1 MSVGGTGPG
10 AGNLIAGNGECGVEI
25 YEIRAPGTTYGNA
38 ILGNSIVS
46 NVGMGIDHGGD
57 GVTSNDSGDPD
68 PGPNLLQNFPVVTL
82 ADATPAG
89 ITIDGTLNSGATREF
104 RLEFFTS
111 TECDASGCGE
121 GERYLGFEDVTTDF
135 ERQRGLQRA
144 PRGTRLGRGFDH
156 GDGHGR
162 RSTTP
167 RSSPTASSRRASRS
181 RRFGQTIGAADKNTL
196 VWAGCERRPLRRRAN
211 SPWSTPTPSATTERC
226 SAPRRSTFR
235 RISPDT
241 GEPAVLPRTTARLR
255 QLAKR
260 PGLGGGK
267 RPGTSVAPLGL
278 YTGAVNSPEREA
290 ATFAER
296 YGAAAEEGAEA
307 EVAPLV
313 DEQLDTL
320 QRSLERGVILI
331 VDYGER
337 ADRLYGP
344 AHPDGTLLAYR
355 RHTTNCDYLEH
366 VGEQDLT
373 AWVNFTAL
381 EDRARATG
389 LDVLGWTTQDRFLI
403 ANGSSRPSSRT
414 MRPSATTRAG
424 SRRACRRCS

>member
-1 MSVGGTGPG
+1 M
-10 AGNLIAGNGECGVEI
+10 
-25 YEIRAPGTTYGNA
+25 
-38 ILGNSIVS
+38 
-46 NVGMGIDHGGD
+46 
-57 GVTSNDSGDPD
+57 
-68 PGPNLLQNFPVVTL
+68 
-82 ADATPAG
+82 
-89 ITIDGTLNSGATREF
+89 
-104 RLEFFTS
+104 
-111 TECDASGCGE
+111 
-121 GERYLGFEDVTTDF
+121 
-135 ERQRGLQRA
+135 
-144 PRGTRLGRGFDH
+144 
-156 GDGHGR
+156 
-162 RSTTP
+162 
-167 RSSPTASSRRASRS
+167 
-181 RRFGQTIGAADKNTL
+181 
-196 VWAGCERRPLRRRAN
+196 
-211 SPWSTPTPSATTERC
+211 
-226 SAPRRSTFR
+226 
-235 RISPDT
+235 
-241 GEPAVLPRTTARLR
+241 
-255 QLAKR
+255 
-260 PGLGGGK
+260 
-267 RPGTSVAPLGL
+267 
-278 YTGAVNSPEREA
+278 NSPEREA